1 MSDKNEWLPVP
12 SLNYKY
18 ELCSDGRIRNI
29 KNKHIL
35 KPIETNCY
43 VVYVNKRRIITTI
56 KSLLWEV
63 HGIVPEIQRLKKI
76 PVTIK
81 KGTDA
86 LYFETLRKAAKYLSP
101 KINYHEYSINRFF
114 TKRVAEICGWQITY
128 HLPDDL
134 SQVEYKGLRIKKHNR

>member
-1 MSDKNEWLPVP
+1 MSDKNRWLPVP

-18 ELCSDGRIRNI
+18 EFCSDGRIRNI

-43 VVYVNKRRIITTI
+43 AVYVNKRRIITTI

-86 LYFETLRKAAKYLSP
+86 LYFETLRKAAK
-101 KINYHEYSINRFF
+101 
-114 TKRVAEICGWQITY
+114 VAEICSWQITY

-134 SQVEYKGLRIKKHNR
+134 SQVKYKGLRIKKYNR